1 MEILRKR
8 CDILSGSGSG
18 WTWRISTAA
27 AAART
32 PFWIYCKK
40 VCCCHCWLVSGER
53 KLVEGL
59 LAGILTGIP
68 FSEFVE
74 QQFGNIYR
82 QHVLCSKTADRLH
95 KTAQRARF
103 KGKITL
109 KSLYVV
115 SFAELELEENWRV
128 VPYRLHLHHHYFHHS
143 SSSLLWWWIWKV
155 FASPIKIQ
163 TGSRWI
169 KVN

>member
-1 MEILRKR
+1 MVLFIFRLVQDISFEFFGLWETPPSEILVEDWTCACVLCGGLGKICWLNKQGNKHFQKAMEILRKR
-8 CDILSGSGSG
+8 CDILSAAG
-18 WTWRISTAA
+18 WNWRISTAA
-27 AAART
+27 AAVRT
-32 PFWIYCKK
+32 PFWIYCQK

-95 KTAQRARF
+95 SARDSTTC
-103 KGKITL
+103 KI
-109 KSLYVV
+109 
-115 SFAELELEENWRV
+115 
-128 VPYRLHLHHHYFHHS
+128 
-143 SSSLLWWWIWKV
+143 
-155 FASPIKIQ
+155 
-163 TGSRWI
+163 
-169 KVN
+169 